1 MSKSKNKAKKPQ
13 RPTRYQRNL
22 QIAIIVI
29 SILLVLSMALSL
41 AINM

>member
-1 MSKSKNKAKKPQ
+1 MSKGKKKPQ

-29 SILLVLSMALSL
+29 SVLLVLSMAL
-41 AINM
+41 AAVTNF